1 MSSAR
6 VMLATG
12 LVLGV
17 LGAGVKPLLAQQDPP
32 PPEPRLKKYHPDETT
47 CQGALIRSSFAK
59 NLLPWADQ
67 PEPVLAS
74 LRQVQAEMTRATLAS
89 CVRQNLMTPAQAA
102 APSHGHLNFH
112 AHRLTGE
119 SLQNATPS
127 GLESEGAEAD
137 LQAVGVFED
146 SWQDGE
152 VGHRCHGHWG
162 RP

>member
-1 MSSAR
+1 MRNAR
-6 VMLATG
+6 VILAAG
-12 LVLGV
+12 LVLGII
-17 LGAGVKPLLAQQDPP
+17 GAGIKPLLAQQDPP
-32 PPEPRLKKYHPDETT
+32 PPEPRLKSYHPDETT

-102 APSHGHLNFH
+102 A
-112 AHRLTGE
+112 
-119 SLQNATPS
+119 LQKELGLGDPPGAETLPQPS
-127 GLESEGAEAD
+127 GAGAPI
-137 LQAVGVFED
+137 
-146 SWQDGE
+146 
-152 VGHRCHGHWG
+152 

>member
-32 PPEPRLKKYHPDETT
+32 PPEPRLKQYHPDETT

-102 APSHGHLNFH
+102 A
-112 AHRLTGE
+112 
-119 SLQNATPS
+119 LQKELGLGDPPGAETLPQPS
-127 GLESEGAEAD
+127 GS
-137 LQAVGVFED
+137 GVPI
-146 SWQDGE
+146 
-152 VGHRCHGHWG
+152 

>member
-6 VMLATG
+6 VILAAG
-12 LVLGV
+12 LVIGL
-17 LGAGVKPLLAQQDPP
+17 LGAGIKPLLAQQDPP
-32 PPEPRLKKYHPDETT
+32 PPEPRLKNYHPDETT

-67 PEPVLAS
+67 PEPVLVS

-102 APSHGHLNFH
+102 A
-112 AHRLTGE
+112 
-119 SLQNATPS
+119 LQKELGLGDPPGAETLPQPS
-127 GLESEGAEAD
+127 GS
-137 LQAVGVFED
+137 GVPI
-146 SWQDGE
+146 
-152 VGHRCHGHWG
+152 

>member
-1 MSSAR
+1 MRKAR
-6 VMLATG
+6 VILAAG

-17 LGAGVKPLLAQQDPP
+17 IGAGTKPLLAQQDPP
-32 PPEPRLKKYHPDETT
+32 PPEPRLKNYHPDETT

-74 LRQVQAEMTRATLAS
+74 LRQVQADMTRATLAS

-102 APSHGHLNFH
+102 A
-112 AHRLTGE
+112 
-119 SLQNATPS
+119 LQRELGLDDPPGAETLPQPS
-127 GLESEGAEAD
+127 GAGAPI
-137 LQAVGVFED
+137 
-146 SWQDGE
+146 
-152 VGHRCHGHWG
+152 

>member
-1 MSSAR
+1 MRKAR
-6 VMLATG
+6 VILAAG

-17 LGAGVKPLLAQQDPP
+17 IGAGTKPLPAQQDPP
-32 PPEPRLKKYHPDETT
+32 PPEPRLKNYHPDETT

-74 LRQVQAEMTRATLAS
+74 LRQVQADMTRATLAS

-102 APSHGHLNFH
+102 ALQRELGLGDPPSAETLP
-112 AHRLTGE
+112 
-119 SLQNATPS
+119 QPS
-127 GLESEGAEAD
+127 GAGAPI
-137 LQAVGVFED
+137 
-146 SWQDGE
+146 
-152 VGHRCHGHWG
+152 

>member
-6 VMLATG
+6 VILAAG
-12 LVLGV
+12 LVMGV
-17 LGAGVKPLLAQQDPP
+17 LGAGIKPLLAQQDPP
-32 PPEPRLKKYHPDETT
+32 PPEPRLKNYNPDETT

-102 APSHGHLNFH
+102 A
-112 AHRLTGE
+112 
-119 SLQNATPS
+119 LQKELGLGDPPGAETLPQPS
-127 GLESEGAEAD
+127 GS
-137 LQAVGVFED
+137 GVPI
-146 SWQDGE
+146 
-152 VGHRCHGHWG
+152 

>member
-1 MSSAR
+1 MSNAR
-6 VMLATG
+6 ITLAAG

-32 PPEPRLKKYHPDETT
+32 PPEPRLKNYHPDETT

-67 PEPVLAS
+67 PEPVLVS

-102 APSHGHLNFH
+102 A
-112 AHRLTGE
+112 
-119 SLQNATPS
+119 LQKEL
-127 GLESEGAEAD
+127 GLGDPPGAETQPQPSSAG
-137 LQAVGVFED
+137 API
-146 SWQDGE
+146 
-152 VGHRCHGHWG
+152 

>member
-1 MSSAR
+1 MRNAR
-6 VMLATG
+6 VILAAG

-17 LGAGVKPLLAQQDPP
+17 IGAGIKPLLAQQDPP
-32 PPEPRLKKYHPDETT
+32 PPEPRLKNYHPDETT

-74 LRQVQAEMTRATLAS
+74 LRQVQADMTRATLAS

-102 APSHGHLNFH
+102 A
-112 AHRLTGE
+112 
-119 SLQNATPS
+119 LQRELGLVDPPGAETLPQPS
-127 GLESEGAEAD
+127 GVGAPI
-137 LQAVGVFED
+137 
-146 SWQDGE
+146 
-152 VGHRCHGHWG
+152 

>member
-1 MSSAR
+1 MSNAR
-6 VMLATG
+6 IILAAG

-32 PPEPRLKKYHPDETT
+32 PPEPRLKNYHPDETT

-74 LRQVQAEMTRATLAS
+74 LRQVQADMTRATLAS

-102 APSHGHLNFH
+102 ALQRELGLGDPPSAETLP
-112 AHRLTGE
+112 
-119 SLQNATPS
+119 QPS
-127 GLESEGAEAD
+127 GAGAPI
-137 LQAVGVFED
+137 
-146 SWQDGE
+146 
-152 VGHRCHGHWG
+152 

>member
-32 PPEPRLKKYHPDETT
+32 PPEPRLKQYHPDETT

-102 APSHGHLNFH
+102 AMQRELGLGDPPGAETLP
-112 AHRLTGE
+112 
-119 SLQNATPS
+119 QPS
-127 GLESEGAEAD
+127 GS
-137 LQAVGVFED
+137 GVPI
-146 SWQDGE
+146 
-152 VGHRCHGHWG
+152 

>member
-6 VMLATG
+6 VILAAG

-102 APSHGHLNFH
+102 AMQRELGLGDPPGAETLP
-112 AHRLTGE
+112 
-119 SLQNATPS
+119 QPS
-127 GLESEGAEAD
+127 GS
-137 LQAVGVFED
+137 GVPI
-146 SWQDGE
+146 
-152 VGHRCHGHWG
+152 

>member
-32 PPEPRLKKYHPDETT
+32 PPEPRLKQYHPDETT

-74 LRQVQAEMTRATLAS
+74 LRLVQAEMTRATLAS

-102 APSHGHLNFH
+102 AMQRELGLGDPPGAETLP
-112 AHRLTGE
+112 
-119 SLQNATPS
+119 QPS
-127 GLESEGAEAD
+127 GS
-137 LQAVGVFED
+137 GVPI
-146 SWQDGE
+146 
-152 VGHRCHGHWG
+152 

>member
-6 VMLATG
+6 VILAAG
-12 LVLGV
+12 LVIGL
-17 LGAGVKPLLAQQDPP
+17 LGAGIKPLLAQQDPP
-32 PPEPRLKKYHPDETT
+32 PPEPRLKNYNPDETT

-102 APSHGHLNFH
+102 A
-112 AHRLTGE
+112 
-119 SLQNATPS
+119 LQRELGLGDPPGTETLPQPS
-127 GLESEGAEAD
+127 GAGAPI
-137 LQAVGVFED
+137 
-146 SWQDGE
+146 
-152 VGHRCHGHWG
+152 

>member
-6 VMLATG
+6 VILAAG

-17 LGAGVKPLLAQQDPP
+17 LWAGVKPLLAQQDPP

-102 APSHGHLNFH
+102 A
-112 AHRLTGE
+112 
-119 SLQNATPS
+119 LQKELGLGDPS
-127 GLESEGAEAD
+127 GAETQPLPSGAGAPI
-137 LQAVGVFED
+137 
-146 SWQDGE
+146 
-152 VGHRCHGHWG
+152 

>member
-6 VMLATG
+6 VILAAG
-12 LVLGV
+12 LVMGV
-17 LGAGVKPLLAQQDPP
+17 LGAGIKPLLAQQDPP
-32 PPEPRLKKYHPDETT
+32 PPEPRLKQYHPDETT

-102 APSHGHLNFH
+102 AMQRELGLGDPPGAETLP
-112 AHRLTGE
+112 
-119 SLQNATPS
+119 QPS
-127 GLESEGAEAD
+127 GS
-137 LQAVGVFED
+137 GVPI
-146 SWQDGE
+146 
-152 VGHRCHGHWG
+152 

>member
-6 VMLATG
+6 VILAAG
-12 LVLGV
+12 LVIGL
-17 LGAGVKPLLAQQDPP
+17 LGAGIKPLLAQQDPP
-32 PPEPRLKKYHPDETT
+32 PPEPRLKNYNPDETT

-102 APSHGHLNFH
+102 A
-112 AHRLTGE
+112 
-119 SLQNATPS
+119 LQKELGLGDPPGSETLPQPS
-127 GLESEGAEAD
+127 GAGAPI
-137 LQAVGVFED
+137 
-146 SWQDGE
+146 
-152 VGHRCHGHWG
+152 

>member
-6 VMLATG
+6 VILAAG
-12 LVLGV
+12 LVIGL
-17 LGAGVKPLLAQQDPP
+17 LGAGIKPLLAQQDPP
-32 PPEPRLKKYHPDETT
+32 PPEPRLKNYNPDETT

-102 APSHGHLNFH
+102 AMQRELGLGDPPGAETLP
-112 AHRLTGE
+112 
-119 SLQNATPS
+119 QPS
-127 GLESEGAEAD
+127 GS
-137 LQAVGVFED
+137 GVPI
-146 SWQDGE
+146 
-152 VGHRCHGHWG
+152 

>member
-1 MSSAR
+1 MRKAR
-6 VMLATG
+6 VILAAG

-17 LGAGVKPLLAQQDPP
+17 IGAGTKPLLAQQDPP
-32 PPEPRLKKYHPDETT
+32 PPEPRLKNNHPDETT

-74 LRQVQAEMTRATLAS
+74 LRQVQADMTRATLAS

-102 APSHGHLNFH
+102 A
-112 AHRLTGE
+112 
-119 SLQNATPS
+119 LQRERGLGDPPGAETLPQPS
-127 GLESEGAEAD
+127 GAGAPI
-137 LQAVGVFED
+137 
-146 SWQDGE
+146 
-152 VGHRCHGHWG
+152 

>member
-6 VMLATG
+6 VILAAG
-12 LVLGV
+12 LVIGL
-17 LGAGVKPLLAQQDPP
+17 LGAGIKPLLAQQDPP
-32 PPEPRLKKYHPDETT
+32 PPEPRLKNYNPDETT

-102 APSHGHLNFH
+102 A
-112 AHRLTGE
+112 
-119 SLQNATPS
+119 LQKELGLGDPPGAETLPQPS
-127 GLESEGAEAD
+127 GS
-137 LQAVGVFED
+137 GVPI
-146 SWQDGE
+146 
-152 VGHRCHGHWG
+152 

>member
-1 MSSAR
+1 MRNAR
-6 VMLATG
+6 VILAVG

-17 LGAGVKPLLAQQDPP
+17 IGAGIKPLLAQQDPP
-32 PPEPRLKKYHPDETT
+32 PPEPRLKNYHPDETT

-74 LRQVQAEMTRATLAS
+74 LRQVQADMTRATLAS

-102 APSHGHLNFH
+102 ALQRELGLGDPPSAETLP
-112 AHRLTGE
+112 
-119 SLQNATPS
+119 QPS
-127 GLESEGAEAD
+127 GAGAPI
-137 LQAVGVFED
+137 
-146 SWQDGE
+146 
-152 VGHRCHGHWG
+152 

>member
-6 VMLATG
+6 VILAAG

-17 LGAGVKPLLAQQDPP
+17 LGTEVKPLLAQQDPP
-32 PPEPRLKKYHPDETT
+32 PPEPRLKNYHPDETT

-89 CVRQNLMTPAQAA
+89 CVRQNLMPPAQAA
-102 APSHGHLNFH
+102 A
-112 AHRLTGE
+112 
-119 SLQNATPS
+119 LQRELGLGDPPGAETLPQPS
-127 GLESEGAEAD
+127 GS
-137 LQAVGVFED
+137 GVPI
-146 SWQDGE
+146 
-152 VGHRCHGHWG
+152 